1 MLQLS
6 PRAQRLP
13 PLFPAGVAIICSA
26 GGVGAAFRVYST
38 ARHGNWSLAWAD
50 VAGGA
55 PETSS
60 NKTSPRLSRSTAG
73 SGRTAA
79 DARVR
84 S

>member
-1 MLQLS
+1 MLQPS

-13 PLFPAGVAIICSA
+13 PLFTAAVAIICSA
-26 GGVGAAFRVYST
+26 GGVGTAFRVYST

-50 VAGGA
+50 TVAGA
-55 PETSS
+55 PQTSS

-73 SGRTAA
+73 SARTAA